1 MQKNVE
7 MVKYSLFNHPQHV
20 IVDSFLSHF
29 NPSELIHFLLYS
41 TKGWGNPVFFRKIVY
56 IKMNECSIH

>member
-1 MQKNVE
+1 
-7 MVKYSLFNHPQHV
+7 
-20 IVDSFLSHF
+20 LSHF

-56 IKMNECSIH
+56 IEMNECSIHWFGKSKAI